1 MRPTVTYVSHLSLS
15 RRSGRVYHPRI
26 VQYLNPDWESL
37 LVAPME
43 NPLDLFVYRFRNN
56 DPVNREQR
64 PTYMTDVEDWL
75 RLYGIDM
82 EKILDAGRRDLAE
95 INESPVKR

>member
-1 MRPTVTYVSHLSLS
+1 MS
-15 RRSGRVYHPRI
+15 RSGRVYHPRI

-37 LVAPME
+37 LIGPVE

-56 DPVNREQR
+56 DPVNRDLK
-64 PTYMTDVEDWL
+64 PAYMPDVEDWL

-82 EKILDAGRRDLAE
+82 DKILDAGRRDLAE
-95 INESPVKR
+95 INESPVER

>member
-1 MRPTVTYVSHLSLS
+1 MS
-15 RRSGRVYHPRI
+15 RSGRVYHPRI

-37 LVAPME
+37 LIGPVE

-56 DPVNREQR
+56 DPVNRDLK
-64 PTYMTDVEDWL
+64 PAYMTDVEDWL

-82 EKILDAGRRDLAE
+82 DKILDAGRRDLAE
-95 INESPVKR
+95 INESPVER

>member
-1 MRPTVTYVSHLSLS
+1 M
-15 RRSGRVYHPRI
+15 YHPRI

>member
-1 MRPTVTYVSHLSLS
+1 M
-15 RRSGRVYHPRI
+15 YHPRI

-37 LVAPME
+37 LSGSALE

-56 DPVNREQR
+56 DPVNRELR
-64 PTYMTDVEDWL
+64 LSYMTEVEDWL

-82 EKILDAGRRDLAE
+82 DRILDAGRRDLAQ
-95 INESPVKR
+95 INEAPVKR

>member
-1 MRPTVTYVSHLSLS
+1 M
-15 RRSGRVYHPRI
+15 YHPRI

-37 LVAPME
+37 LIGSAME

-56 DPVNREQR
+56 DPVNRELR
-64 PTYMTDVEDWL
+64 PSYMTEAEDWL

-82 EKILDAGRRDLAE
+82 DRILDAGRRDLAQ
-95 INESPVKR
+95 INEAPVKR